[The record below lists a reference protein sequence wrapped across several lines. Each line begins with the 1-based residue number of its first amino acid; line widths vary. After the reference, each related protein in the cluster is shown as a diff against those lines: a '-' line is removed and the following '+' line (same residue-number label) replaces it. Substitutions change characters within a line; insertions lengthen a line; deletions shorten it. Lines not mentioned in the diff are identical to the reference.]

1 MVAVVFMPRPWATR
15 MTSSQVSVGI
25 LCGLMAVR
33 TRSTRTSAPPPGR
46 LSRPAAW
53 SRVSVSSTLRSLCLA
68 MWTISG
74 GDSEWMW
81 IGYLALMPLKTSSN
95 QQMSRSGW
103 RPPCI
108 MIAVPPSSSVSS
120 ILRWMSSSARR

>member
-15 MTSSQVSVGI
+15 MTSSHVSVGI

-33 TRSTRTSAPPPGR
+33 TRSTSTSAPPPGR

-53 SRVSVSSTLRSLCLA
+53 SRVSVSSTLRSLCFA

-74 GDSEWMW
+74 GESEWMW
-81 IGYLALMPLKTSSN
+81 IGYSALMPLKTCSN
-95 QQMSRSGW
+95 QQMSRSGC

-120 ILRWMSSSARR
+120 ILRWMSASASR